1 MGTLVKLAHGFISSL
16 YSCGRER
23 TKGSA
28 GHCVG
33 VAARAELREGGGDPL
48 DARGAVG
55 AKPDN
60 IQHRQTAGVSDV
72 QKLSAALDYDDND
85 GNATQFVVERNTDGD
100 ERRETVGF
108 VSEIILPAGSTV
120 AATSPVVATA
130 RGGGA
135 SATSMLAADE
145 ATSASVKRT
154 DAAANLTGA
163 GASAAVAPARESD
176 GYGDDAA
183 ERTMS
188 KEDVFDRLISEF
200 GISPTGELGRRRFR
214 LVYSTPAP
222 SIAGASSRATSG
234 DDAVACGDAVACD
247 DADVEEEGDE
257 EDADTA
263 DNADFEFR
271 TEGHEWL
278 EKRIARSHFAITGH
292 GSKKKMVYGT
302 IVGWI
307 NAEANSEE
315 GEAVGTE
322 LWRAR
327 YDDGDEE
334 DLEEHETREAVAKG
348 GKDGA
353 AKTGAKAEID
363 AKVVLEAMSEASQTQ
378 CI

>member
-1 MGTLVKLAHGFISSL
+1 M
-16 YSCGRER
+16 
-23 TKGSA
+23 
-28 GHCVG
+28 
-33 VAARAELREGGGDPL
+33 AARAELREGGGDPS

-72 QKLSAALDYDDND
+72 QKLSAALDDDDND

-100 ERRETVGF
+100 ERRETIGF
-108 VSEIILPAGSTV
+108 VSEIISPAGSTV

-163 GASAAVAPARESD
+163 GASAAVAPARESY

-188 KEDVFDRLISEF
+188 KEDVFDRLIREL
-200 GISPTGELGRRRFR
+200 GISPGAAATGVG
-214 LVYSTPAP
+214 TPAA
-222 SIAGASSRATSG
+222 STAGASSRATSG
-234 DDAVACGDAVACD
+234 DDAVACD

-263 DNADFEFR
+263 DNADFDFR

-315 GEAVGTE
+315 GEAVGTA
-322 LWRAR
+322 LWRAL
-327 YDDGDEE
+327 YDDGNEE
-334 DLEEHETREAVAKG
+334 ELEEHEARKAVAKG

-378 CI
+378 YI